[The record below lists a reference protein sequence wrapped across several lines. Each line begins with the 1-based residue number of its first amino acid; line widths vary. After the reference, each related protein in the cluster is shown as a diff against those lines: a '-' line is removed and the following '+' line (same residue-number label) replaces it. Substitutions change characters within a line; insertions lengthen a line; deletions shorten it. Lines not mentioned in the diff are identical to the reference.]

1 MLMELQFTFQLTK
14 MRKKKMY
21 NFLYGIVVTLCCVFI
36 FEMFRQGYVSLIVL
50 AILVASTALATVS
63 IQSLKITKRNL

>member
-1 MLMELQFTFQLTK
+1 MN
-14 MRKKKMY
+14 

-36 FEMFRQGYVSLIVL
+36 FEMFRQGFVSLIVL

>member
-1 MLMELQFTFQLTK
+1 
-14 MRKKKMY
+14 MY

-36 FEMFRQGYVSLIVL
+36 FEMFRLGYVSLIVL